1 MRVFITGGTGYVGS
15 AIADAL
21 RERGHDLAALV
32 RPEADAGHLRDIG
45 AVVVAGDLDS
55 LPSMAETLA
64 QCDTIVHTAQSNE
77 RTAELAHKALDA
89 YSAQRAHLIWTS
101 GVWVLGNTTNANER
115 SPVNPLEIVS
125 WRPETEQ
132 RALAANGCVIRPGCV
147 YGGKQSLFRDWFAS
161 VEQGRPIQI
170 VGDGR
175 NHWSM
180 VDLHELAKLFV
191 RAVELR
197 ATGILHAV
205 DDTRA
210 PMEQCARAV
219 GPSSRLEFLPADAM
233 RAKLGAFVDA
243 LVLDQIVD
251 SSDTRQRLGW
261 NPKRTFTS
269 SVPEQ
274 WAEWRA
280 ASDAAAG

>member
-1 MRVFITGGTGYVGS
+1 MRVFLTGGTGYVGA
-15 AIADAL
+15 AIAEAL
-21 RERGHDLAALV
+21 RERSHEVAALV
-32 RPEADAGHLRDIG
+32 RPESDAGHLREIG
-45 AVVVAGDLDS
+45 AVIVAGDLDA
-55 LPSMAETLA
+55 LPPSETLA
-64 QCDTIVHTAQSNE
+64 QYDTIVHAAQSNT
-77 RTAELAHKALDA
+77 RTGELAHKALDA
-89 YSAQRAHLIWTS
+89 FSAERAHLIWTS

-132 RALAANGCVIRPGCV
+132 RALAANGCVVRPGCV
-147 YGGKQSLFRDWFAS
+147 YGGRQSLLRDWFAS

-170 VGDGR
+170 VGDGS
-175 NHWSM
+175 NHWAM
-180 VDLHELAKLFV
+180 VDLHELAKLYV

-210 PMEQCARAV
+210 PLEQCARAV

-243 LVLDQIVD
+243 LTLDQIID
-251 SSDTRQRLGW
+251 SDDTRQRLGW
-261 NPKRTFTS
+261 TPKRTFTS

-274 WAEWRA
+274 WQEWRS
-280 ASDAAAG
+280 AS

>member
-1 MRVFITGGTGYVGS
+1 MRVFLTGGTGYVGA
-15 AIADAL
+15 AIAEAL
-21 RERGHDLAALV
+21 RERSHEVAALV
-32 RPEADAGHLRDIG
+32 RPESDAGHLREIG
-45 AVVVAGDLDS
+45 AVIVAGDLDS
-55 LPSMAETLA
+55 LPPSETLA
-64 QCDTIVHTAQSNE
+64 QYDTIVHAAQSNT
-77 RTAELAHKALDA
+77 RTGELAHKALDA
-89 YSAQRAHLIWTS
+89 FSAERAHLIWTS

-115 SPVNPLEIVS
+115 SSVNPLEIVS

-132 RALAANGCVIRPGCV
+132 RALAANGCVVRPGCV
-147 YGGKQSLFRDWFAS
+147 YGGRQSLLRDWFAS

-170 VGDGR
+170 VGDGS
-175 NHWSM
+175 NHWAM
-180 VDLHELAKLFV
+180 VDLHDLAKLYV

-210 PMEQCARAV
+210 PLEQCARAV

-243 LVLDQIVD
+243 LTLDQIID
-251 SSDTRQRLGW
+251 SDDTRQRLGW
-261 NPKRTFTS
+261 IPKRTFTS

-274 WAEWRA
+274 WQEWRS
-280 ASDAAAG
+280 AS

>member
-1 MRVFITGGTGYVGS
+1 LRVFLTGGTGYVG
-15 AIADAL
+15 AAVAEAL
-21 RERGHDLAALV
+21 RERGHDVAALA
-32 RPEADAGHLRDIG
+32 RPESDAGHLREIG

-55 LPSMAETLA
+55 LPPADTLA
-64 QCDTIVHTAQSNE
+64 QYDTIVHTAQSNT

-89 YSAQRAHLIWTS
+89 FTTLKAHLIWTS

-132 RALAANGCVIRPGCV
+132 RALAANACVVRPGCV

-170 VGDGR
+170 VGDGS
-175 NHWSM
+175 NHWAM

-191 RAVELR
+191 RAAELR
-197 ATGILHAV
+197 ATGVFHAI

-210 PMEQCARAV
+210 PLEQCARAV

-233 RAKLGAFVDA
+233 RVKLGAFTDA
-243 LVLDQIVD
+243 LTLDQIID
-251 SSDTRQRLGW
+251 SADTRQRLGW

-274 WAEWRA
+274 WAEWRD
-280 ASDAAAG
+280 ASS

>member
-1 MRVFITGGTGYVGS
+1 LRVFITGATGYVGS
-15 AIADAL
+15 AIAAAL
-21 RERGHDLAALV
+21 RERGHEVAALV
-32 RPEADAGHLRDIG
+32 RPEADGGHLRDIG
-45 AVVVAGDLDS
+45 AVVIAGDLDS
-55 LPSMAETLA
+55 LPSMGETLA
-64 QCDTIVHTAQSNE
+64 QYDTIVHTAQSNE
-77 RTAELAHKALDA
+77 RTAELAQKALDA

-132 RALAANGCVIRPGCV
+132 RALAANGCVVRPGCV

-191 RAVELR
+191 RAAELR
-197 ATGILHAV
+197 ATGMLHAV

-274 WAEWRA
+274 WEEWRA
-280 ASDAAAG
+280 VQSQ

>member
-1 MRVFITGGTGYVGS
+1 MRVFLTGGTGYVGG
-15 AIADAL
+15 AIAEAL
-21 RERGHDLAALV
+21 RERGHDVAALA
-32 RPEADAGHLRDIG
+32 RPESDTSHLRDTG
-45 AVVVAGDLDS
+45 AVIVAGDLDW
-55 LPSMAETLA
+55 LPSLSETLA
-64 QCDTIVHTAQSNE
+64 QYDTIIHAAQSNE

-89 YSAQRAHLIWTS
+89 YSPQRAHLIWTS

-147 YGGKQSLFRDWFAS
+147 YGGKQSLFRDWFAA
-161 VEQGRPIQI
+161 VEQGHPIQI

-191 RAVELR
+191 RAAELR
-197 ATGILHAV
+197 ATGIVHAI

-210 PMEQCARAV
+210 PLEQCARAV

-233 RAKLGAFVDA
+233 RVKLGAFVDA
-243 LVLDQIVD
+243 LVVDQIID
-251 SSDTRQRLGW
+251 STETRQRLGW

-280 ASDAAAG
+280 VQNR

>member
-21 RERGHDLAALV
+21 RERGHELAALV

-55 LPSMAETLA
+55 LPSMGETLA
-64 QCDTIVHTAQSNE
+64 QYDTIVHTAQSND

-115 SPVNPLEIVS
+115 SPVNPLEIAS

-132 RALAANGCVIRPGCV
+132 RALGANGCVIRPGCV
-147 YGGKQSLFRDWFAS
+147 YGGKQSLLRDWFAS

-191 RAVELR
+191 RAAELR
-197 ATGILHAV
+197 ATGIFHAV
-205 DDTRA
+205 DDTHA

-280 ASDAAAG
+280 ASDTAAG

>member
-1 MRVFITGGTGYVGS
+1 LRVFLTGGTGYVGA
-15 AIADAL
+15 AIAEAL
-21 RERGHDLAALV
+21 RERSHEVAALV
-32 RPEADAGHLRDIG
+32 RPESDAGHLREIG
-45 AVVVAGDLDS
+45 AVIVAGDLDA
-55 LPSMAETLA
+55 LPPSETLA
-64 QCDTIVHTAQSNE
+64 QYDTIVHAAQSNT
-77 RTAELAHKALDA
+77 RTGELAHKALDA
-89 YSAQRAHLIWTS
+89 FSAERAHLIWTS

-132 RALAANGCVIRPGCV
+132 RALAANGCVVRPGCV
-147 YGGKQSLFRDWFAS
+147 YGGRQSLLRDWFAS

-170 VGDGR
+170 VGDGS
-175 NHWSM
+175 NHWAM
-180 VDLHELAKLFV
+180 VDLHELAKLYV

-210 PMEQCARAV
+210 PLEQCARAV

-243 LVLDQIVD
+243 LTLDQIID
-251 SSDTRQRLGW
+251 SDDTRQRLGW
-261 NPKRTFTS
+261 TPKRTFTS

-274 WAEWRA
+274 WQEWRS
-280 ASDAAAG
+280 AS